1 MKIGLIL
8 KRILIFMLF
17 GTILSFGAAFSISD
31 ASVNEGNS
39 GTKNLTFTV
48 TIEAKCKA
56 NEHYLVDYT
65 TSNGTATA
73 GSDYVATSGTIDY
86 YRTTDKTSGTCGSK
100 TITVVINGD
109 TTVEPDETFTV
120 TLSNPR
126 GGGTYTTTIS
136 DKTGVGTITND
147 DAPVEI
153 SSPFSMRY
161 KKNLKGNMKII
172 GNTVLSAA
180 DNGNSNSDVNLR
192 YSDVDS
198 DATTFNSSTARLL
211 DSAIIP
217 TALNPNP
224 AKVKWAGLY
233 WSGYLHTYDSS
244 DGTQTQ
250 YTGLSTATDIMNVI
264 NNHTIKFRIG
274 TNSYDITNHTVLG
287 QARSYNTSYQGW
299 SYGCFADV
307 TSLMQGA
314 DPRGTYGA
322 ANIPSMEGA
331 TSGGT
336 WDGLGNSG
344 AWSLVVIYENTSA
357 GEKTRN
363 ATVFDGFIKVYDIDG
378 NSNNGAQSAND
389 INIDLSGFKTPKNG
403 NVDSTLSVFANE
415 GDRYIGGDQFK
426 FKNIDG
432 DKANQDVTL
441 ASSSGNSN
449 YFNSSIT
456 GVDTRTPNLANNNG
470 IDIHTDQLGTSGYN
484 IISTNQTKAQI
495 TLTTAQDTYFPVMV
509 AFATELYMPKLCYDY
524 TATIINPNNLQEELM
539 QKGSGDRTFVSHL
552 NSGKIKSKIFIRSL
566 EGDFPYVESNLK
578 VNWNDVTT
586 PIPSTPPYFNF
597 DSAEVQNPN
606 IYDYDTPIYID
617 QASGVYYVG
626 VDRSGYHGVIDPF
639 ESLYAVSNFNSGNLF
654 GKTIQ
659 VNAEVNASLA
669 LDETDPTSLT
679 SYTFSTSDGTLEM
692 CDGTFAYNPMWYQ
705 FNIETAGSSANN
717 YTLGTQVTGTDF
729 NLQVVSYTKDT
740 SDKYTIRTSYT
751 GAMEVELFEVP
762 SFQSLGTYDGAVY
775 SFDRICEDSSNGKE
789 WGDGQ
794 RKFSYFSND
803 WRTSLP
809 ITAADNKYAMRN
821 SGVRIWVL
829 MADYDGDGILTD
841 IASGNNCTNTTG
853 SCFKNL
859 YANDAYYKTVD
870 TCDTECSGSS
880 DENCYQ
886 CLRKYYS
893 QPICSRDNFSVRPYG
908 VELTAKSMTT
918 EIQKNDTASLVTPN
932 LLSGYAGDYA
942 VEMVAKSKNNIDPI
956 GYYFK
961 KLADQSTNI
970 ANDALGDITEFLGL
984 KFDNSKVNSGDY
996 TKCADSN
1003 HKRFD
1008 SSGSAWKLENGNVGN
1023 YDIVLIDKDWTIVDQ
1038 ARYDYKPTFAYNGN
1052 VKTNDCTPGSTVLSG
1067 GANGPGCDVQSYQ
1080 VNNNDEKY
1088 NLIPVKFVPAQ
1099 IDVSSMQQ
1107 YSVPLHTSKWAYMNR
1122 LAEDPN
1128 MGVQFIGNIIAKN
1141 ALNATTSNFTEGCFA
1156 QDVNVFNKYSTTQV
1170 DDDGNVLSADTD
1182 GTPFTAGDIRLQQ
1195 AHSYNNDSAF
1205 IVKDLKQSGQ
1215 AMEFGTNPD
1224 VKEIKKVLIERD
1236 ESIALAELSKS
1247 AILNQTTKTDNAND
1261 DYRVLL
1267 KIQKDNFFDENMG
1280 SLATDIRYNIY
1291 KIYNVAVNPIKIL
1304 FVGLNTQ
1311 LLNSDG
1317 SQTLV
1322 WKAGYAPSTDLEAVT
1337 GVAGAT
1343 SEIVNDKQVFSR
1355 DTAIDLVQD
1364 ILNNAFYFIYGRV
1377 YTDIEEFKPAG
1388 KNVRGASTASSF
1400 SVSVYS
1406 STNPAT
1412 NPVLS
1417 GILGNEVLSG
1427 WYLMTSHSVNDTD
1440 GEIASIQIK
1449 SAEQTNP
1456 TISPSNNILFNRN
1469 NPSPSGLTNNV
1480 TYGYSGT
1487 RSNKVVFDVYPS
1499 IWLRYNTDTSNDGLP
1514 QFVINFVDAGY
1525 NWVGKGNTGNVINV
1539 PVSPNAKY
1547 R

>member
-1 MKIGLIL
+1 MNIGLIL
-8 KRILIFMLF
+8 RNLLVFIIF
-17 GTILSFGAAFSISD
+17 GTVLSFGASFSINNV
-31 ASVNEGNS
+31 SVAEGNS

-48 TIEAKCKA
+48 TINAKCKVY
-56 NEHYLVDYT
+56 EHYLVDYT

-73 GSDYVATSGTIDY
+73 GSDYVAQSGTIDY
-86 YRTTDKTSGTCGSK
+86 YRASNKTSGTCGTK
-100 TITVVINGD
+100 TISVVINGD
-109 TTVEPDETFTV
+109 TDLETDETFTI

-136 DKTGVGTITND
+136 DNTGVGTIIND
-147 DAPVEI
+147 DTPTEL
-153 SSPFSMRY
+153 SSAFTMRY

-180 DNGNSNSDVNLR
+180 DDGISSNSQVNLR
-192 YSDVDS
+192 YVDVDS
-198 DATTFNSSTARLL
+198 DGTTFNSSTARLL
-211 DSAIIP
+211 DSAIVP
-217 TALNPNP
+217 TALKPNP

-233 WSGYLHTYDSS
+233 WSGYLHTYDAS
-244 DGTQTQ
+244 DGVQTR
-250 YTGLSTATDIMNVI
+250 YTTLSTGADIVNVI

-274 TNSYDITNHTVLG
+274 SNSYDIVNHTVLG
-287 QARSYNTSYQGW
+287 QRRSYNTAYQGW

-314 DPRGTYGA
+314 DPRANYGV
-322 ANIPSMEGA
+322 ANIPSMEGS
-331 TSGGT
+331 TDGGT
-336 WDGLGNSG
+336 FDGLGNSG
-344 AWSLVVIYENTSA
+344 AWTLVVVYENDSV

-363 ATVFDGFIKVYDIDG
+363 ATVFDGFIKIE
-378 NSNNGAQSAND
+378 NGSPQT
-389 INIDLSGFKTPKNG
+389 INVSGFKTPKNG

-415 GDRYIGGDQFK
+415 GDRYITGDQFI
-426 FKNIDG
+426 FANSDG
-432 DKANQDVTL
+432 DKSGQSLVL
-441 ASSSGNSN
+441 SSTSGSNN
-449 YFNSSIT
+449 YFNSSVT
-456 GVDTRTPNLANNNG
+456 GVDTRNPNINNNNG
-470 IDIHTDQLGTSGYN
+470 IDIHTDQMGTSGYN
-484 IISTNQTKAQI
+484 IVSTNQTGASI
-495 TLTTAQDTYFPVMV
+495 TMTSSQDTYFPVMV
-509 AFATELYMPKLCYDY
+509 GFATELYMPKLCYDY
-524 TATIINPNNLQEELM
+524 TATIVNPNNLQEELL
-539 QKGSGDRTFVSHL
+539 QKGSGDRTFISHL
-552 NSGKIKSKIFIRSL
+552 DSGKIKSKIFIRSL

-578 VNWNDVTT
+578 VIWSDVTT
-586 PIPSTPPYFNF
+586 PPPSTSPYFNF
-597 DSAEVQNPN
+597 ESAEVQNPN
-606 IYDYDTPIYID
+606 IYDYETPLYID
-617 QASGVYYVG
+617 SSSGVYYIG
-626 VDRSGYHGVIDPF
+626 IDRSGYHGVIDPF
-639 ESLYAVSNFNSGNLF
+639 ESLYAVSQFDSGNLF
-654 GKTIQ
+654 GKTVQ

-692 CDGTFAYNPMWYQ
+692 CEGTFAYNPMWYQ

-729 NLQVVSYTKDT
+729 NLQVVSYTKD
-740 SDKYTIRTSYT
+740 SNDKYTIRTSYT

-794 RKFSYFSND
+794 RKFSYFSNN

-809 ITAADNKYAMRN
+809 VTAADNKYAMRN

-870 TCDTECSGSS
+870 TCDTDCSSSS
-880 DENCYQ
+880 DESCYQ
-886 CLRKYYS
+886 CLKKYYS

-932 LLSGYAGDYA
+932 LLSGYVGDYT
-942 VEMVAKSKNNIDPI
+942 VEMLAKSANNIDPI

-970 ANDALGDITEFLGL
+970 ANDTLGDITEFFGL

-1008 SSGSAWKLENGNVGN
+1008 PSGSAWKLENGNVGN

-1099 IDVSSMQQ
+1099 IDTSGMQQ
-1107 YSVPLHTSKWAYMNR
+1107 YSVPMHTSKWAYMNR

-1141 ALNATTSNFTEGCFA
+1141 ALNVATSNFTEGCFA
-1156 QDVNVFNKYSTTQV
+1156 QDVNIFNQYSTTQV

-1215 AMEFGTNPD
+1215 AMEFGTIPD

-1247 AILNQTTKTDNAND
+1247 AILNQTTKTDNIND

-1267 KIQKDNFFDENMG
+1267 KINKDNFFDENMG
-1280 SLATDIRYNIY
+1280 NLATDIRYNIY
-1291 KIYNVAVNPIKIL
+1291 KLYNVAVNPIKIL
-1304 FVGLNTQ
+1304 FVGLKTQ

-1343 SEIVNDKQVFSR
+1343 SEIVNNKQVFSH

-1364 ILNNAFYFIYGRV
+1364 ILNNAFHFIYGRV
-1377 YTDIEEFKPAG
+1377 YTDLEEFKPTG

-1400 SVSVYS
+1400 SALAYS
-1406 STNPAT
+1406 STDPAT

-1417 GILGNEVLSG
+1417 SILGNEVSGLSG
-1427 WYLMTSHSVNDTD
+1427 WYLVTSHSVNNTD

-1469 NPSPSGLTNNV
+1469 NPSSSGLTNNV
-1480 TYGYSGT
+1480 TYSYSGT

-1499 IWLRYNTDTSNDGLP
+1499 IWLRYNTDVSNNGLP